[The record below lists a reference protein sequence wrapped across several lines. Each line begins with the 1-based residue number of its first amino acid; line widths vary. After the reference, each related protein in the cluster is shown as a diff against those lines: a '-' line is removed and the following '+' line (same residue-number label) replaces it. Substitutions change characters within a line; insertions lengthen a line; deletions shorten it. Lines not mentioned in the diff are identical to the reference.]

1 MKGRRRAVATV
12 VAAAV
17 VIGLLGCGTPP
28 ADLFVVTR
36 SGSLPG
42 AELHLRVDDGGEAHC
57 NRAKPAEITSAQ
69 LLQAREL
76 ARQLGADA
84 KRRLRLPP
92 GRGSVLRYSVR
103 LEQGTVSFSDDS
115 RGLRPEMAR
124 LALFTR
130 QVAKQACGLPR

>member
-1 MKGRRRAVATV
+1 MTGPRCAAEAV
-12 VAAAV
+12 VAAAL
-17 VIGLLGCGTPP
+17 VIALAGCGSPP

-36 SGSLPG
+36 SGSVPG
-42 AELHLRVDDGGEAHC
+42 ASLRLRVDDGGNAHC
-57 NRAKPAEITSAQ
+57 NRARAREITSAQ

-84 KRRLRLPP
+84 ERHLRLPP

-103 LEQGTVSFSDDS
+103 LEQGTVSFADDS

-130 QVAKQACGLPR
+130 QVAKQACGLAR